1 MKNVPSTE
9 STTVSQAPPN
19 EKKGEV
25 QGLRWW
31 IIGLIGIATIINY
44 IDRNALAVMWPGI
57 ANDLQL
63 DKEQYALVVSFFMV
77 AYGISQ
83 SVSGR
88 LYDRVGTRLGFVLSI
103 TLWSIAAA
111 LHAVARGLGSFSLF
125 RALLGLGEAGNWPGA
140 TKSNAEWFPVRE
152 RAFAQ
157 GLFGAGASL
166 GAVISA
172 PLIAYF
178 YESMG
183 WRGTF
188 LLIGALGLLWVIPWW
203 LINKATPDKHP
214 WLSEAERTY
223 ILDGQP
229 PVAVSTEGAISV
241 KKLLSFKESW
251 AVILSRFCLDPIWWL
266 FISWLPIYLHDEFG
280 FDIKQIGAFAWFPY
294 VGAAIGSLGGGW
306 LVGVLIRKGWPVL
319 KARKFCIGLGGIF
332 MLPALIASAF
342 VGSPEEAMLSIF
354 VALMGFQIAIGNI
367 QTLPS
372 DFFSGKSVGTL
383 AGIGGTSAVLG
394 VLITT
399 WLVPVMTTESYIPFF
414 GMAALLVPLG
424 IFAVFFLSGSGKPKV
439 TPTENM

>member
-1 MKNVPSTE
+1 MKNVTSTDPGTDSPTPME
-9 STTVSQAPPN
+9 GTQ
-19 EKKGEV
+19 EKVG
-25 QGLRWW
+25 GLRWW
-31 IIGLIGIATIINY
+31 IIALIAIATIINY

-57 ANDLQL
+57 AEDLQL
-63 DKEQYALVVSFFMV
+63 DKEQYAVVVSFFMI

-83 SVSGR
+83 SISGR
-88 LYDRVGTRLGFVLSI
+88 LFDKVGTRVGFVISI
-103 TLWSIAAA
+103 TIWSIAAA
-111 LHAVARGLGSFSLF
+111 LHTVARGLGSFALF

-157 GLFGAGASL
+157 GLFNSGASL

-178 YESMG
+178 YESIG

-203 LINKATPDKHP
+203 IINKATPDKHP
-214 WLSEAERTY
+214 WLSESERMY
-223 ILDGQP
+223 ILDGQAP
-229 PVAVSTEGAISV
+229 AVKDTEKALSV
-241 KKLLSFKESW
+241 KEMLGYKQSW

-266 FISWLPIYLHDEFG
+266 FISWLPIYLHDQFG

-306 LVGVLIRKGWPVL
+306 LVGLLIRKGWPVI
-319 KARKFCIGLGGIF
+319 KARKICITLGGII

-342 VGSPEEAMLSIF
+342 VHSAEEAMLAIF

-383 AGIGGTSAVLG
+383 AGISGTSAVLG
-394 VLITT
+394 VLVTT
-399 WLVPVMTTESYIPFF
+399 WLVPVMTKVSYVPFF

-424 IFAVFFLSGSGKPKV
+424 IGAALLLSGSEKPQLQK
-439 TPTENM
+439 

>member
-1 MKNVPSTE
+1 MSPEVEPEGK
-9 STTVSQAPPN
+9 
-19 EKKGEV
+19 V

-31 IIGLIGIATIINY
+31 IIGLIALATIINY

-57 ANDLQL
+57 AEDLQL
-63 DKEQYALVVSFFMV
+63 GKEQYALVVSFFMV

-83 SVSGR
+83 TVSGR
-88 LYDRVGTRLGFVLSI
+88 LFDRVGTRLGFVLSI
-103 TLWSIAAA
+103 GLWSVAAA
-111 LHAVARGLGSFSLF
+111 LHAVARGLGSFALF

-157 GLFGAGASL
+157 GLFNSGAAL

-178 YESMG
+178 YGSLG

-188 LLIGALGLLWVIPWW
+188 LLIGAIGLLWIIPWW
-203 LINKATPDKHP
+203 LINKASPDKHP
-214 WLSEAERTY
+214 WLSKAERDY

-229 PVAVSTEGAISV
+229 PEVIQNDPGLSV
-241 KKLLSFKESW
+241 KKLLGFKQSW
-251 AVILSRFCLDPIWWL
+251 AVILSRFFLDPIWWL
-266 FISWLPIYLHDEFG
+266 FISWLPIYLNDEFG

-294 VGAAIGSLGGGW
+294 VGAAIGSIGGGL
-306 LVGVLIRKGWPVL
+306 LVGRLIRKGWPVI
-319 KARKFCIGLGGIF
+319 KARKFCVGLGGLI
-332 MLPALIASAF
+332 MLPALIISAF
-342 VGSPEEAMLSIF
+342 VRSPEEAMMAIF
-354 VALMGFQIAIGNI
+354 VALLGFQIAIGNI

-383 AGIGGTSAVLG
+383 AGISGTGAVLG

-399 WLVPVMTTESYIPFF
+399 WLVPYMTQESYTSFF
-414 GMAALLVPLG
+414 GMAALLAPLG
-424 IFAVFFLSGSGKPKV
+424 VGAVFLLSGTGKAPV
-439 TPTENM
+439 EPSDAV